1 LSPRVVGCIVIPM
14 VRSKWRHGQ
23 REDLV
28 ASLPHESVKEVRWRK
43 RDRRANQDRSRL
55 SKLFGPQ
62 RG

>member
-1 LSPRVVGCIVIPM
+1 LSPRVVGCIVTPM
-14 VRSKWRHGQ
+14 VRSKWVHGR

-28 ASLPHESVKEVRWRK
+28 ASLPHESVREVRWSK
-43 RDRRANQDRSRL
+43 RDRKANQGRSRL